1 MKRKRDIREV
11 EGIRERILE
20 SALSIIV
27 QEGFAALTMRSLA
40 TKIGMTAPNIY
51 NYFKNKDELY
61 ITLEIR
67 GFAMLHKQLLKA
79 YKHQNDPYQRG
90 IALARAYLDFGMT
103 HSSYYDIMFTFP
115 TPKHNDYVGTP
126 LEKLSEIEYHTSMEI
141 VVLALKAVAA
151 FMGKDTDPS
160 DDDVQRRFIAV
171 WSLLHG
177 MISLYNS
184 RIVNYTSLDPKA
196 QYEELIIEF
205 AQLLP
210 RLGT

>member
-1 MKRKRDIREV
+1 MKKARDVKEV
-11 EGIRERILE
+11 EEIRKSILE
-20 SALSIIV
+20 GALNIIV

-40 TKIGMTAPNIY
+40 AKIGMTAPNIY

-67 GFAMLHKQLLKA
+67 GFDMLHKQLLKA
-79 YKHQNDPYQRG
+79 YKSRSDPFQRG
-90 IALARAYLDFGMT
+90 IELARAYLTFGLT
-103 HSSYYDIMFTFP
+103 HSSYYDIMFTYP

-126 LEKLSEIEYHTSMEI
+126 LENLSEIEYRTSMEI
-141 VVLALKAVAA
+141 VLLALKAVAA
-151 FMGKDTDPS
+151 FMGGHADPG

-184 RIVNYTSLDPKA
+184 RIMGYTSLDPKA
-196 QYEELIIEF
+196 QYEELITEF
-205 AQLLP
+205 VRLLP